1 MSVTTILCDP
11 LPDLFHEVAGAE
23 HELLLFDSN
32 LNADDLNRIE
42 AVVAYGHPTVDRA
55 LMERL
60 PALKVISN
68 HGVGV
73 DHIDLI
79 AAAEHGVPVGNTPG
93 CLDAATADMTMAL
106 MLAAA
111 RNVVSGDQFARSPE
125 FTHYDPSLLIG
136 KEVTRAT
143 LGIVGMGR
151 IGTEVARRALG
162 FGMRI
167 VYHNRTRRTE
177 VESELGVEYADL
189 NTLLESSDFV
199 SLNCPLTEE
208 THGLI
213 GASELGRMRSDA
225 MLINM
230 ARGPVVQTDALLEAL
245 TNKTI
250 AAAALDVTDP
260 EPLPRDHPLLKLSN
274 LVITPHLGSASDAT
288 RRRMMEMTVDN
299 LNAGLTGNPLP
310 YQITAK

>member
-136 KEVTRAT
+136 KEVTQAT